1 MYDGGQCDNKV
12 FKEFIIKQYSKR
24 VKSNGIQWGDS
35 IGIWHSKNVSNY
47 FHDKMV
53 CNLRGYGG
61 TEIDQQI
68 SRLVSKRIH
77 NICKKTIIYLQFLNI
92 DNTCINNIHLS
103 QAWEKLADFSY
114 PFCIALKVFKII
126 QLINC
131 IGRYKYNYHIFRRNN
146 VNFA

>member
-53 CNLRGYGG
+53 CNLRGQGEQKQINRYQ
-61 TEIDQQI
+61 DQ
-68 SRLVSKRIH
+68 LANAYTTYV
-77 NICKKTIIYLQFLNI
+77 KKNDYLF
-92 DNTCINNIHLS
+92 TV
-103 QAWEKLADFSY
+103 
-114 PFCIALKVFKII
+114 LK
-126 QLINC
+126 
-131 IGRYKYNYHIFRRNN
+131 Y
-146 VNFA
+146 